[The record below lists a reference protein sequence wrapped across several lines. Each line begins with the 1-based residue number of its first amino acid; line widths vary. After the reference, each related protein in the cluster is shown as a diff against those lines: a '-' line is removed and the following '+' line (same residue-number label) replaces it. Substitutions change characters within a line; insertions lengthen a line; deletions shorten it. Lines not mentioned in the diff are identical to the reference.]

1 MLNNEIDLT
10 YYSKVIEMKRKDRE
24 SAYRITVTD
33 ILNKKEKQ
41 ENTLLSNYRVGNW
54 KTKEIFIYGVIGKK
68 KIANKYISYV
78 KGIPVELVNKLN
90 LNKHDIL
97 RIRLK
102 DDIIWLE
109 KIDDINQVEF
119 KWLSKILNYND
130 YYLYLTVP
138 SIITNNIKITIINTQ
153 ENADIIK
160 VDYSTLIK
168 LPRSIIINNDL
179 QPDEKLYCRII
190 GNYLSIEKISNNNEY
205 NKVLFCSPIFKI
217 SIKNL

>member
-1 MLNNEIDLT
+1 MLNSNLDLT
-10 YYSKVIEMKRKDRE
+10 YYSKVLEIKRKDRE

-109 KIDDINQVEF
+109 KIDDT
-119 KWLSKILNYND
+119 YNNKSIYITRLIRQND
-130 YYLYLTVP
+130 DQTQLIVP
-138 SIITNNIKITIINTQ
+138 SIIRNGRTSVNLEFLGDILPNVSISKISCISLSNKLIEKNNLTKDTDLLCTIQ
-153 ENADIIK
+153 G
-160 VDYSTLIK
+160 
-168 LPRSIIINNDL
+168 NNL
-179 QPDEKLYCRII
+179 TVEKLI
-190 GNYLSIEKISNNNEY
+190 NE
-205 NKVLFCSPIFKI
+205 
-217 SIKNL
+217 